1 MAELRGWIAQIAEQ
15 SGRAAGIVRTLSHS
29 VHKLSP
35 QLAAVDSKGVCR
47 EAPVL
52 AEDRPTVFVVDDDP
66 AARDSVAAMIRSRGM
81 AVESYAS
88 AEQFFGQ
95 FDRGRLGCLVTD
107 VRMAGMSGLGLLE
120 RLKQERISLPAVV
133 ITGYGDVPT
142 AVEAMRVGAV
152 TFLEK
157 PCGEGDLCKSIGE
170 AIETHRRLRQRQ
182 ARLAEVQ
189 ARFARLTPGEARVLE
204 QMMAGK
210 PNKAIA
216 ADLQIGLRTVELRRA
231 NVMKKIEVDS
241 VAELVRLA
249 METP

>member
-1 MAELRGWIAQIAEQ
+1 M
-15 SGRAAGIVRTLSHS
+15 
-29 VHKLSP
+29 
-35 QLAAVDSKGVCR
+35 
-47 EAPVL
+47 
-52 AEDRPTVFVVDDDP
+52 EDRPTVFVVDDDP

-88 AEQFFGQ
+88 AEQFFEQ

-107 VRMAGMSGLGLLE
+107 VRMAGMSGLNLLE
-120 RLKQERISLPAVV
+120 RLKQERLSLPAVV

-142 AVEAMRVGAV
+142 AVEAMRAGAV

-157 PCGEGDLCKSIGE
+157 PCGEGDLWKSIAV
-170 AIETHRRLRQRQ
+170 AIETHRRLRRQQ
-182 ARLAEVQ
+182 ARLADIQ
-189 ARFARLTPGEARVLE
+189 ARFARLTPGEALVLE
-204 QMMAGK
+204 RMIAGK

-231 NVMKKIEVDS
+231 NVMKKIGVDS

-249 METP
+249 MEADRSTVASG